1 MGRYTAKLTGE
12 SDGHIEARQF
22 DDFERA
28 KAWLQGEGLADF
40 DDQFARGEIL
50 EAGEI
55 KWTKSSL
62 QTSDHAERDGRAF
75 WDRILADLHNRY
87 RGK

>member
-12 SDGHIEARQF
+12 SDGHTEVRHF

-28 KAWLQGEGLADF
+28 KAWLQGEGLLDF
-40 DDQFARGEIL
+40 DDQLACGEIL
-50 EAGEI
+50 EGGEI
-55 KWTKSSL
+55 KWKKSSL
-62 QTSDHAERDGRAF
+62 QTHDRAERDDRAR
-75 WDRILADLHNRY
+75 WDHFLADFYHRH